1 MTNVEYHK
9 SLCEQLMNT
18 YARKNADYGNSFSDM
33 FRELG
38 AVTAVTRIGDKYNR
52 FKSLAIKNDIKVL
65 EESLIDTLMDMANYC
80 LMTVM
85 EINGNSTLKN

>member
-1 MTNVEYHK
+1 MTDIEHHK
-9 SLCEQLMNT
+9 SLCEKLTET
-18 YARKNADYGNSFSDM
+18 YAKKNADYGDSFGEM

-52 FKSLAIKNDIKVL
+52 FKSLAITNDIKVL

-85 EINGNSTLKN
+85 EINNNQML